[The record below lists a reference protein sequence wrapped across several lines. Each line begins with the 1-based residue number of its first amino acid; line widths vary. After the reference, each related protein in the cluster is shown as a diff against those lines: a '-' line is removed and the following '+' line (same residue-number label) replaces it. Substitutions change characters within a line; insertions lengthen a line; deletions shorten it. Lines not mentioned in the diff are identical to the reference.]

1 MPLIAYLL
9 AFQKKL
15 AASAARFLIA
25 LWSRQTGKG
34 FTTSFIASRGAMT
47 EPRSKWLIVAPT
59 ERQSLE
65 TLDKCKDWIKAANL
79 SAAESEEE
87 FDALEKGAKVKAKI
101 IELPNGSKIY
111 ALPGKPASLRGFTGY
126 LILDEFAFF
135 EDEDAVWRAVFAV
148 ITNPMASIKRIIIT
162 STPNG
167 QGDRF
172 HKLVEENLLAPNPK
186 RRVKWEVQKT
196 TIHEAAKEWEASGK
210 LGTVV
215 DETTG
220 EERPKTAEEYV
231 EEIRE
236 AFDCPEAWPQ
246 EYECEFLD
254 ASANLLS
261 FDMITAAESVEATE
275 HGFDPDEP
283 GEFYGGFDFGGI
295 SDPSIF
301 WLAKKVV
308 ERGADG
314 KPVEKLVT
322 RDVMHIKGLDTGE
335 QLDAVRTRIDKC
347 VRVCVDYTGPGRGFG
362 DIAANGLPGTD
373 FAGWGEYDADPKK
386 FLSGKIE
393 KVTFSEQSKRELFTP
408 FRLCFGKVCTFIIPH
423 VDWIR
428 QDFHSMQMLRSGNEF
443 KFWAPRMSNGH
454 SDGCCAAALCRRAAS
469 FGGGTWTFTPESVDA
484 GGPTSVSVGGFAGR
498 LGLRDEFTSR
508 RLD

>member
-1 MPLIAYLL
+1 MKLIDRLL
-9 AFQKKL
+9 GFQRH
-15 AASAARFLIA
+15 AASTAARFLIL

-34 FTTSFIASRGAMT
+34 YTTSFVASRGAEI
-47 EPRSKWLIVAPT
+47 EPRSNWLIVAPT

-65 TLDKCKDWIKAANL
+65 TLDKCKNWIKAAHL
-79 SAAESEEE
+79 SVSETEEE
-87 FDALEKGAKVKAKI
+87 FDALEKGAKIKAKVI
-101 IELPNGSKIY
+101 VLSNGSKIY

-126 LILDEFAFF
+126 LVIDEFAFF
-135 EDEDAVWRAVFAV
+135 EDQKEVWKAVFAV
-148 ITNPMASIKRIIIT
+148 IVNPMASIKRVIIT

-167 QGDRF
+167 QGDMF
-172 HKLVEENLLAPNPK
+172 HKLVDENFLNPK
-186 RRVKWEVQKT
+186 EGRRIKWEVQKV
-196 TIHEAAKEWEASGK
+196 TIHEAAKAWEEAGK
-210 LGTVV
+210 LGTVI
-215 DETTG
+215 DEKTG

-231 EEIRE
+231 EETRE

-246 EYECEFLD
+246 EFECEFLD

-295 SDPSIF
+295 KDPSIF

-335 QLDAVRTRIDKC
+335 QLDAVRKRIDKC

-373 FAGWGEYDADPKK
+373 FAGWGEYDPDPKK
-386 FLSGKIE
+386 FLNGKIE

-428 QDFHSMQMLRSGNEF
+428 QDFHSMQMLQSGNEF

-469 FGGGTWTFTPESVDA
+469 FGGGTWTFTPEAVA
-484 GGPTSVSVGGFAGR
+484 QGTGKGNGGGMIGV
-498 LGLRDEFTSR
+498 RDEATSR

>member
-1 MPLIAYLL
+1 MQLIDYLL
-9 AFQKKL
+9 AFQKRL
-15 AASAARFLIA
+15 AASVARFVIA

-65 TLDKCKDWIKAANL
+65 TLDKCKDWIKAAHL
-79 SAAESEEE
+79 SVAETEEE
-87 FDALEKGAKVKAKI
+87 FDALEKGSKIKAKI

-172 HKLVEENLLAPNPK
+172 HKLVEENLLSPNPK

-196 TIHEAAKEWEASGK
+196 TIHEAAKEWEAAGK

-295 SDPSIF
+295 KDPSIF
-301 WLAKKVV
+301 WFAKKVGD
-308 ERGADG
+308 R
-314 KPVEKLVT
+314 LIT
-322 RDVMHIKGLDTGE
+322 RDVLTLRESDTGE
-335 QLDAVRTRIDKC
+335 QLAAVRSRIDKC

-362 DIAANGLPGTD
+362 DVAANGIPGTD
-373 FAGWGEYDADPKK
+373 FGGWGEYDSDPKK
-386 FLSGKIE
+386 FLNGKIE
-393 KVTFSEQSKRELFTP
+393 KVTFSEPSKRELFTP
-408 FRLCFGKVCTFIIPH
+408 FRLCFGKEPKFIIPH
-423 VDWIR
+423 ADWIR
-428 QDFHSMQMLRSGNEF
+428 QDFHGVQMILKGKEYV
-443 KFWAPRMSNGH
+443 FWAPRMSNGH
-454 SDGCCAAALCRRAAS
+454 SDGACAAALCRRAAS
-469 FGGGTWTFTPESVDA
+469 SATTWTFKPVAIAPGVFEVEVPA
-484 GGPTSVSVGGFAGR
+484 GSRMIGM
-498 LGLRDEFTSR
+498 RDEATSR

>member
-1 MPLIAYLL
+1 MKLIDRLL
-9 AFQKKL
+9 GFQRK
-15 AASAARFLIA
+15 AASTVVRFLIL

-34 FTTSFIASRGAMT
+34 FTTSFVASRGAMT

-87 FDALEKGAKVKAKI
+87 FEALEKGAKIKAKI

-126 LILDEFAFF
+126 LIIDEFAFF
-135 EDEDAVWRAVFAV
+135 EDQKEVWKAVFAV
-148 ITNPMASIKRIIIT
+148 IVNPMASIKRVIIT

-167 QGDRF
+167 QGDMF
-172 HKLVEENLLAPNPK
+172 HKLVDENFLNPK
-186 RRVKWEVQKT
+186 EGRRIKWEVQKV
-196 TIHEAAKEWEASGK
+196 TIHEAAKEWEEAGR

-215 DETTG
+215 DEKTG

-231 EEIRE
+231 EETRE

-246 EYECEFLD
+246 EFECEFLD

-295 SDPSIF
+295 KDPSIF
-301 WLAKKVV
+301 WFAKKV
-308 ERGADG
+308 GD
-314 KPVEKLVT
+314 KLVT
-322 RDVMHIKGLDTGE
+322 RDVLVLRQTDTGE
-335 QLDAVRTRIDKC
+335 QLAAVRSRIDKC
-347 VRVCVDYTGPGRGFG
+347 VRVCVDYSGPGRGFG
-362 DIAANGLPGTD
+362 DIAANGMPGTD
-373 FAGWGEYDADPKK
+373 FSGWGEYDPDPKK
-386 FLSGKIE
+386 FLNGKIE
-393 KVTFSEQSKRELFTP
+393 LFVFTEPSKRELFTP
-408 FRLCFGKVCTFIIPH
+408 FRLCFGKVCSFLIPH
-423 VDWIR
+423 ADWIR
-428 QDFHSMQMLRSGNEF
+428 QDFHGVQMILKGRDYVY
-443 KFWAPRMSNGH
+443 WAPRMSGGH
-454 SDGCCAAALCRRAAS
+454 SDGACAGALCRRAAS
-469 FGGGTWTFTPESVDA
+469 FGGGPLLPPIIAKARAT
-484 GGPTSVSVGGFAGR
+484 G
-498 LGLRDEFTSR
+498 DERS
-508 RLD
+508 L

>member
-1 MPLIAYLL
+1 MEKAHQLKDDLL
-9 AFQKKL
+9 DFQK
-15 AASAARFLIA
+15 RFVDGTSRFTIA

-34 FTTSFIASRGAMT
+34 FTTSFLASRGAMT

-65 TLDKCKDWIKAANL
+65 TLDKCKDWIAKAHIL
-79 SAAESEEE
+79 AADTEEE
-87 FDALEKGAKVKAKI
+87 FDAYQKDAKIKAKV

-135 EDEDAVWRAVFAV
+135 EDQKEVWKAVFAV
-148 ITNPMASIKRIIIT
+148 IVNPMASIKRVFVT

-167 QGDRF
+167 QGDMF
-172 HKLVEENLLAPNPK
+172 HRLVDENLLNPK
-186 RRVKWEVQKT
+186 PDRKIKWEVQKV

-210 LGTVV
+210 LG
-215 DETTG
+215 G
-220 EERPKTAEEYV
+220 KTAEEYV
-231 EEIRE
+231 EEVRA
-236 AFDCPEAWPQ
+236 AFDTPEAWPQ
-246 EYECEFLD
+246 EFECEFLD
-254 ASANLLS
+254 TAAALLS
-261 FDMITAAESVEATE
+261 LDMITAAESVEATE

-308 ERGADG
+308 ERGPDG

-373 FAGWGEYDADPKK
+373 FAGWGEYDPDPKK

-408 FRLCFGKVCTFIIPH
+408 FRLCFGKVCTFNIPH

-428 QDFHSMQMLRSGNEF
+428 QDFHSMQMLQSGNEF

-469 FGGGTWTFTPESVDA
+469 FGGVYVPPFAATAAADIDSRSVYGD
-484 GGPTSVSVGGFAGR
+484 
-498 LGLRDEFTSR
+498 
-508 RLD
+508 